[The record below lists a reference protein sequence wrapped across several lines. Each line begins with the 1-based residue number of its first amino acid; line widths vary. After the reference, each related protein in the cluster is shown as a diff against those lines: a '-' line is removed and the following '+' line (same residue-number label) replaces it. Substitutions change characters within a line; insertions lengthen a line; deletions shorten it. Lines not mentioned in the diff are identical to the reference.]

1 MSHRRDFLRTAVGT
15 SVVSLGATAPEFLCR
30 AAWGQEES
38 NDDRILVVI
47 QLSGGNDGLNTVIP
61 YGNDVYR
68 SKRPTLAIGKD
79 EVLAVN
85 DDLGFHPSMS
95 GIAEILE
102 ADKLSVIQNVGYAN
116 PNRSHFESMDI
127 WHTCQRKNQTR
138 SSGWLGR
145 FIDQRSEQEQDSGAV
160 HLGQEEKPLALASEK
175 VQAIWIAS

>member
-79 EVLAVN
+79 
-85 DDLGFHPSMS
+85 
-95 GIAEILE
+95 
-102 ADKLSVIQNVGYAN
+102 
-116 PNRSHFESMDI
+116 
-127 WHTCQRKNQTR
+127 
-138 SSGWLGR
+138 
-145 FIDQRSEQEQDSGAV
+145 
-160 HLGQEEKPLALASEK
+160 
-175 VQAIWIAS
+175 